1 MVCGPCIGIVWSNLQ
16 YLQAFTS
23 MLVLCVG
30 LQACFDSIRL
40 RLGQC
45 QLDHFE
51 LPCAADMS
59 PMQVRTTAMLDCQ
72 HKKLVSKEHS
82 HVHPA

>member
-1 MVCGPCIGIVWSNLQ
+1 MCAARLGILWSILPH
-16 YLQAFTS
+16 LQALTS
-23 MLVLCVG
+23 VLVLCVG
-30 LQACFDSIRL
+30 LQACFDSIRV

-59 PMQVRTTAMLDCQ
+59 PMQVRNTAMLDCQ
-72 HKKLVSKEHS
+72 HDKPRLVQQS
-82 HVHPA
+82 P